1 MHELSLAQSVWRQ
14 VEAEMASR
22 PGSGLLALDLVVG
35 AFSGADPESLEFAL
49 GLVVAESAWPGARVR
64 IRPEALALRCRA
76 CGREFEMDDVRF
88 VCPGCGGD
96 DVEPVRGM
104 DLRLESLE
112 VE

>member
-1 MHELSLAQSVWRQ
+1 MHEVSLAQSVWRR

-35 AFSGADPESLEFAL
+35 AFSGADGESLEFAL
-49 GLVVAESAWPGARVR
+49 GLLVAESPWPGARVR
-64 IRPEALALRCRA
+64 IRPEPVALVCRA
-76 CGREFEMDDVRF
+76 CGREFEMDAACVA
-88 VCPGCGGD
+88 CPGCGGD

>member
-14 VEAEMASR
+14 VEAEMAAR
-22 PGSGLLALDLVVG
+22 PGSAVLALDLVVG
-35 AFSGADPESLEFAL
+35 AFSGADAESLEFAL
-49 GLVVAESAWPGARVR
+49 GLLVADSSWPEARIR
-64 IRPEALALRCRA
+64 IRPEPVVLRCRA
-76 CGREFEMDDVRF
+76 CGREFEMDGACVA
-88 VCPGCGGD
+88 CPGCGGD